1 MHNQRGKRDLHVERY
16 GELAQVFR
24 KFRNVKVDY
33 SKNTVLNLEL
43 LETETVSLDVILP
56 SQNQQIL
63 LRL

>member
-1 MHNQRGKRDLHVERY
+1 MHNQRGKRDLHVKRY
-16 GELAQVFR
+16 GELAQVFH